1 MLKCLGE
8 PLGPSA
14 SPVRGPEACWVT
26 DVMVRAPN
34 LGAAGKQPCVPFPS
48 PRCWAG
54 GRSFTLVPSWELE
67 GELSSTLW
75 LPALLSKEAVSG
87 LEAKLCCCP
96 RPALLQPRSPSAPE
110 AALGS
115 GWCWDFP
122 PCSCAGGQCS
132 GRGGAAAC
140 LPLHLPSL
148 TCCGCPLG
156 GQQRGMAV
164 QQKVQ
169 HGGTLWEGTWG
180 GLWPPAPGAQAG
192 PRVLAAAHVLCPR
205 KPGVLTGQARAAE
218 PASQPLSP
226 AVPAG
231 TQHPCPCGC
240 QSWPSAPV
248 WVPAPC
254 SAVATGLT
262 AHGSGC
268 ELSSRAECRLLL
280 LQRLLF
286 VILVGGSRGA
296 AGADPGEGCTHS
308 NGSLQAAAH
317 PRLPQ

>member
-96 RPALLQPRSPSAPE
+96 GPALLQPRSPSAPE
-110 AALGS
+110 AASGS

-122 PCSCAGGQCS
+122 PCSCAGGQC
-132 GRGGAAAC
+132 
-140 LPLHLPSL
+140 
-148 TCCGCPLG
+148 
-156 GQQRGMAV
+156 
-164 QQKVQ
+164 
-169 HGGTLWEGTWG
+169 WG
-180 GLWPPAPGAQAG
+180 GGLQPA
-192 PRVLAAAHVLCPR
+192 CPST
-205 KPGVLTGQARAAE
+205 LHH
-218 PASQPLSP
+218 SP
-226 AVPAG
+226 AVGAL
-231 TQHPCPCGC
+231 
-240 QSWPSAPV
+240 WA
-248 WVPAPC
+248 
-254 SAVATGLT
+254 
-262 AHGSGC
+262 
-268 ELSSRAECRLLL
+268 
-280 LQRLLF
+280 
-286 VILVGGSRGA
+286 GSRGA
-296 AGADPGEGCTHS
+296 WLCSRRFSMEAPCGRVPGGDCGLQLQGLKQVPECWQQPACCVPVSQGCRQGKRGQPSQPAAVPRRAGQHPA
-308 NGSLQAAAH
+308 SLPLRVPVLALCSCMGASPMLCSGYRAH
-317 PRLPQ
+317 RSRVWLRAEQQG